1 MATVWYKQVNPPQR
15 KALFSAWL
23 GYVFDG
29 FDFMMIFYIL
39 HIIKAD
45 LGITDIQATLIGTV
59 AFIARPIG
67 GGFFGAMA
75 DKYGRKPMMMWAI
88 IIYSVGTGLSGIAT
102 NLYMLAV
109 CRFIVG
115 LGMSGEYA
123 CASTYAVESWPKNL
137 QSKASAFLVSGFSVG
152 NIIAAQIIPQFAEV
166 YGWRNS
172 FFIGLL
178 PVLLVLW
185 IRKSAPESQEWIEDK
200 YKDKSTFLSVF
211 RKPHLSISM
220 IVFLV
225 CFCLFGANWPIN
237 GLLPSYLADNGVN
250 TVVISTLMTI
260 AGLGTL
266 TGTIFFGF
274 VGDKIG
280 VKKTFVVGLIT
291 SFIFLCPLF
300 FISVKNST
308 DALAY
313 AAYEGNEPIDPR
325 YIIEDGVCKMADH
338 SALAG
343 SLATMDV
350 LVRTMVKKANI
361 PLEDAVR
368 MASETPARLIGV
380 SDRKGALAKGKDAD
394 IVILDKELNVR
405 CVWSMGKIVPGT
417 DNLLHK

>member
-67 GGFFGAMA
+67 GG
-75 DKYGRKPMMMWAI
+75 
-88 IIYSVGTGLSGIAT
+88 L
-102 NLYMLAV
+102 
-109 CRFIVG
+109 
-115 LGMSGEYA
+115 
-123 CASTYAVESWPKNL
+123 
-137 QSKASAFLVSGFSVG
+137 
-152 NIIAAQIIPQFAEV
+152 
-166 YGWRNS
+166 
-172 FFIGLL
+172 
-178 PVLLVLW
+178 
-185 IRKSAPESQEWIEDK
+185 SAPESQEWIEDK

-300 FISVKNST
+300 F
-308 DALAY
+308 LF
-313 AAYEGNEPIDPR
+313 
-325 YIIEDGVCKMADH
+325 
-338 SALAG
+338 L
-343 SLATMDV
+343 
-350 LVRTMVKKANI
+350 
-361 PLEDAVR
+361 
-368 MASETPARLIGV
+368 
-380 SDRKGALAKGKDAD
+380 
-394 IVILDKELNVR
+394 
-405 CVWSMGKIVPGT
+405 
-417 DNLLHK
+417 

>member
-1 MATVWYKQVNPPQR
+1 MATAWYKQVNPSQR

-45 LGITDIQATLIGTV
+45 LCITDIEATLIGTV

-67 GGFFGAMA
+67 GGFFGALA

-88 IIYSVGTGLSGIAT
+88 IIYSLGTGLSGFAT

-115 LGMSGEYA
+115 IGMSGEYA

-137 QSKASAFLVSGFSVG
+137 QSKASAFLVSGFSIG
-152 NIIAAQIIPQFAEV
+152 NIIAAQIIPRFSEA

-200 YKDKSTFLSVF
+200 SKEKSTFADVF
-211 RKPHLSISM
+211 KNPHLPISL

-225 CFCLFGANWPIN
+225 CFSLFGANWPIN
-237 GLLPSYLADNGVN
+237 GLLPTYLAENGV
-250 TVVISTLMTI
+250 TTTVISTLMTI
-260 AGLGTL
+260 AGVGTL

-274 VGDKIG
+274 VGDRIG
-280 VKKTFVVGLIT
+280 IKKAFIVGLIA

-300 FISVKNST
+300 FIPVSST
-308 DALAY
+308 ALIGLCLFGLMFTNLGIAGLIPKFIY
-313 AAYEGNEPIDPR
+313 NYFPTRLRGLGTGLIYNLGATGGMAAPMLAT
-325 YIIEDGVCKMADH
+325 YISGSYGLGISLFIVTVLF
-338 SALAG
+338 SAL
-343 SLATMDV
+343 LIT
-350 LVRTMVKKANI
+350 
-361 PLEDAVR
+361 
-368 MASETPARLIGV
+368 LIGF
-380 SDRKGALAKGKDAD
+380 D
-394 IVILDKELNVR
+394 IP
-405 CVWSMGKIVPGT
+405 GKIYKLSSRRLY
-417 DNLLHK
+417 D

>member
-1 MATVWYKQVNPPQR
+1 MATAWYKQVNPPQR

-237 GLLPSYLADNGVN
+237 GLLPSYLADNG
-250 TVVISTLMTI
+250 
-260 AGLGTL
+260 
-266 TGTIFFGF
+266 
-274 VGDKIG
+274 
-280 VKKTFVVGLIT
+280 
-291 SFIFLCPLF
+291 
-300 FISVKNST
+300 
-308 DALAY
+308 
-313 AAYEGNEPIDPR
+313 
-325 YIIEDGVCKMADH
+325 
-338 SALAG
+338 
-343 SLATMDV
+343 
-350 LVRTMVKKANI
+350 
-361 PLEDAVR
+361 
-368 MASETPARLIGV
+368 
-380 SDRKGALAKGKDAD
+380 
-394 IVILDKELNVR
+394 
-405 CVWSMGKIVPGT
+405 
-417 DNLLHK
+417 

>member
-1 MATVWYKQVNPPQR
+1 MAIVWYKQVNPPQR

-280 VKKTFVVGLIT
+280 VKKAFVVGLIT
-291 SFIFLCPLF
+291 SFVFLCPLF
-300 FISVKNST
+300 FISVKNSSLIGLCLFGLMFT
-308 DALAY
+308 NLGIAGLVPKFIYDYFPTKLRGLGTGLIYNLGATGGMAAPVLAT
-313 AAYEGNEPIDPR
+313 
-325 YIIEDGVCKMADH
+325 YISGYYGLGVSLFIVTVAF
-338 SALAG
+338 SAL
-343 SLATMDV
+343 LIL
-350 LVRTMVKKANI
+350 LVGFDI
-361 PLEDAVR
+361 P
-368 MASETPARLIGV
+368 
-380 SDRKGALAKGKDAD
+380 
-394 IVILDKELNVR
+394 
-405 CVWSMGKIVPGT
+405 GKIYKLSVA
-417 DNLLHK
+417 K

>member
-1 MATVWYKQVNPPQR
+1 MALVWYKQVKPPQR

-88 IIYSVGTGLSGIAT
+88 VIYSVGTGLSGVAT
-102 NLYMLAV
+102 NLYMLAA

-115 LGMSGEYA
+115 IGMSGEYA
-123 CASTYAVESWPKNL
+123 CASTYAVESWPKSL
-137 QSKASAFLVSGFSVG
+137 QSKASAFLVSGFSIG
-152 NIIAAQIIPQFAEV
+152 NIIAAQIIPQFAEA

-185 IRKSAPESQEWIEDK
+185 IRKNAPESQEWIEDK
-200 YKDKSTFLSVF
+200 SKEKSTFMDVF
-211 RKPHLSISM
+211 RKPHLPISM

-225 CFCLFGANWPIN
+225 CFSLFGANWPIN
-237 GLLPSYLADNGVN
+237 GLLPTYLSDNGVN
-250 TVVISTLMTI
+250 TKVISTLMTI

-280 VKKTFVVGLIT
+280 VKNAFVVGLLT
-291 SFIFLCPLF
+291 SFVFLCPLF
-300 FISVKNST
+300 FIPVENSSIIGLCLFGLMFT
-308 DALAY
+308 NLGIAGLIPKFIYDYFPTRLRGLGTGLIYNLGATGGMAAPVLATYISGSFGLGIALF
-313 AAYEGNEPIDPR
+313 I
-325 YIIEDGVCKMADH
+325 VTVVF
-338 SALAG
+338 SAL
-343 SLATMDV
+343 LIL
-350 LVRTMVKKANI
+350 LVGLDI
-361 PLEDAVR
+361 P
-368 MASETPARLIGV
+368 
-380 SDRKGALAKGKDAD
+380 
-394 IVILDKELNVR
+394 
-405 CVWSMGKIVPGT
+405 GKIYKLSLG
-417 DNLLHK
+417 